1 MIWHVLCDGLILLP
15 PVAFQFGQSVRDPII
30 FRLLHDC
37 YSWPAAYALMVSA
50 GISLQHE
57 VIEEFSEMVLAFAV
71 F

>member
-1 MIWHVLCDGLILLP
+1 MLCEGLILLQS
-15 PVAFQFGQSVRDPII
+15 VAFQFGQSVRDPII
-30 FRLLHDC
+30 FQLLHDC

-57 VIEEFSEMVLAFAV
+57 VFEEFSEMVLAFAV